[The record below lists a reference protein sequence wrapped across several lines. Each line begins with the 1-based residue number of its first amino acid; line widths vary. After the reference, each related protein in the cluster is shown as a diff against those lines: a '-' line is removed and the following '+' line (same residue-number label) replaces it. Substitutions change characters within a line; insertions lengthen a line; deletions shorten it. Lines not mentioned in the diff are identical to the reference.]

1 MMKKKVA
8 VIAVNPVNGS
18 GLFQYLEAFFENNIS
33 YKVFAVAETTEIQTN
48 SGITLRTDDVIASLK
63 GHEEEFDALVFACGD
78 AMPVFREN
86 ASAPYNQ
93 DMMAVIAAFGQQ
105 GKILIGHCVGGML
118 FDFAGAATGKKVAV
132 HPLTR
137 PALQQA
143 IASEEACEADG
154 NLYTAQTENT
164 IGALIGKVVEALR

>member
-1 MMKKKVA
+1 MKKKVA

-18 GLFQYLEAFFENNIS
+18 GLFQYLEAFVENNIS
-33 YKVFAVAETTEIQTN
+33 YKVFAVAETTEIKTN
-48 SGITLRTDDVIASLK
+48 SGIALRTDDVIARLK

-93 DMMAVIAAFGQQ
+93 DMMAVIAAFGQK

-118 FDFAGAATGKKVAV
+118 FDLAGAATGKKVSV
-132 HPLTR
+132 HPLAR

-143 IASEEACEADG
+143 IPSGEAWAADG

-164 IGALIGKVVEALR
+164 IGALIGKIVEALS